1 MIIIVKQG
9 VELMIID
16 LVNRIEDI
24 LPMVSK
30 PTRYMGNELNM
41 IKKDLNQVKLK
52 FALAFPDVYEVA
64 MSHLGI
70 KILYHL
76 LNEREDTAAERVY
89 APWVDMEE
97 KMREHNLPLFTLEN
111 RAKVA
116 DFDILG
122 FTLQYEMSYTNIL
135 NMLDLAGIPLRSK
148 DRGEEF
154 PLVIVGGP
162 CAFNPEPLAP
172 FVDVVLLGEAEAA
185 IGELVD
191 QYLVWKDSGASKK
204 DLLKSLSQIEGLY
217 IPSFYEIDYNDDGE
231 VVKFEAKNDAP
242 EILKKRVIQNL
253 DESYYPEKLILP
265 YMEIVHDRV
274 TLEVAR
280 GCTRGCRFCQAGMIY
295 RPVRERSHE
304 RIKDL
309 AKKLIEST
317 GYEEISLSSLS
328 TSDYSKIEDLAKELL
343 EEYKDQR
350 VSVALPSMRVDSF
363 SVDLA
368 KELQAVRKTGLTF
381 APEAGTQRLRDV
393 INKGIDEEDLLKTT
407 EAAFK
412 EGWRRVKLYFM
423 MGLPTETLEDI
434 RGIAD
439 LAKKVAEMGDE
450 IRRNSDN
457 KRRVKV
463 GVSVS
468 TFVPKPHTPF
478 QWSKFNTLEEIKEKQ
493 QLLRNELRG
502 KDLSFTWTDPYL
514 STMEAVFARGDR
526 RAAEVMQRAWEL
538 GAKFDGWSEHFDYQ
552 RWKQAFEESGYNL
565 EEYVYR
571 NFNLEG
577 RLPWDH
583 LEVGVDKGYLRKE
596 YQKAIDVELT
606 PDCRFNNCTG
616 CGILKNLDAR
626 ISLIGGENSG
636 K

>member
-1 MIIIVKQG
+1 MT
-9 VELMIID
+9 ID
-16 LVNRIEDI
+16 LANKIEEI
-24 LPMVSK
+24 LPEVSK

-41 IKKDLNQVKLK
+41 IKKDLNQVKVK

-76 LNEREDTAAERVY
+76 LNEREDTVAERVY
-89 APWVDMEE
+89 APWVDMEQ

-111 RAKVA
+111 RAKVV

-135 NMLDLAGIPLRSK
+135 NMLDLAGIPLKSK

-328 TSDYSKIEDLAKELL
+328 TSDYSKIEDLAKKLL

-393 INKGIDEEDLLKTT
+393 INKGINEEDLLKTT

-434 RGIAD
+434 KGIAD

>member
-1 MIIIVKQG
+1 MT
-9 VELMIID
+9 ID
-16 LVNRIEDI
+16 LANKIEEI
-24 LPMVSK
+24 LPEVSK

-41 IKKDLNQVKLK
+41 IKKDLNQVKVK

-76 LNEREDTAAERVY
+76 LNEREDTVAERVY
-89 APWVDMEE
+89 APWVDMEQ

-111 RAKVA
+111 RAKVV

-135 NMLDLAGIPLRSK
+135 NMLDLAGIPLKSK

>member
-1 MIIIVKQG
+1 MA
-9 VELMIID
+9 ID
-16 LVNRIEDI
+16 LANKIQEI
-24 LPMVSK
+24 LPEVSK

-41 IKKDLNQVKLK
+41 IKKDLDQVKMK
-52 FALAFPDVYEVA
+52 VALAFPDVYEVA

-76 LNEREDTAAERVY
+76 LNEREDTVAERVY
-89 APWVDMEE
+89 APWVDMEQ
-97 KMREHNLPLFTLEN
+97 KMRENNIPLFTLEN

-116 DFDILG
+116 DFDMLG

-135 NMLDLAGIPLRSK
+135 NMLDLAGIPLRNE
-148 DRGEEF
+148 DRGKEF

-185 IGELVD
+185 IGEVVD
-191 QYLVWKDSGASKK
+191 KYLAWKNSDTSKEE
-204 DLLKSLSQIEGLY
+204 LLKNLSEVEGIY
-217 IPSFYEIDYNDDGE
+217 VPSFYQINYNDNGE
-231 VVKFEAKNDAP
+231 VVEFETKNNTP
-242 EILKKRVIQNL
+242 KVLKKRVIQNL
-253 DESYYPEKLILP
+253 DESYYPQKLILP
-265 YMEIVHDRV
+265 YMDIVHDRV

-317 GYEEISLSSLS
+317 GYDEISLSSLS
-328 TSDYSKIEDLAKELL
+328 TSDYSKIEDLAKDLL

-393 INKGIDEEDLLKTT
+393 INKGIDEEDLLETT
-407 EAAFK
+407 EAVFK

-434 RGIAD
+434 KGIAD
-439 LAKKVAEMGDE
+439 LAKKVAEIGDE

-526 RAAEVMQRAWEL
+526 RVADVMEKAWEL
-538 GAKFDGWSEHFDYQ
+538 GAKFDGWSEHFDYDLWQ
-552 RWKQAFEESGYNL
+552 KAFEESGYNL
-565 EEYVYR
+565 EDYVYR

-583 LEVGVDKGYLRKE
+583 LKVGVDKAYLKKE
-596 YQKAIDVELT
+596 YQKAINVELT

-616 CGILKNLDAR
+616 CGILNNLDAK
-626 ISLIGGENSG
+626 ISLIGGDNSG
-636 K
+636 E

>member
-1 MIIIVKQG
+1 
-9 VELMIID
+9 MIID